1 MLWGIKMKK
10 NDKLVVLLGV
20 VILVIASVGIFYYS
34 GQPFE
39 KNLLTKE
46 DVLSITGSIVDPP
59 SGVTVTDTSMFY
71 PLIATP
77 LTINYDKN
85 GIQHVAPL
93 YVISQDNPSRSV
105 IRAKD
110 MIGIPVNEIIDSGSA
125 KEVSL
130 RIAEKY
136 WDSSKGVLLIKN
148 NQIGYNLGVIATP
161 LASYLGI
168 PVIVTEKVDSEVM
181 RVLDDLGV
189 TSSFICG
196 NLSGYGNTMRFETV
210 DDIVDLMIDVVKAKF
225 GEVSYITITNPIDT
239 YTPEAL
245 DKKMYTFS
253 ETVSSGS
260 FLPSQLKSA
269 IKNIGALL
277 GGGIK
282 IGSFVIPDDYKYALV
297 KFYGE
302 AEYNSPENPDEFGS
316 SVSFNVNGPE
326 DTLFGSGLSTNAG
339 GVSVRDPN
347 GNIIKDQVYSENV
360 LYARGGTEYSVN
372 AKPMLFATTSC
383 KVNVAVTVEKLND
396 SLYPMMKGLS
406 SLAPYLASYHRGIVF
421 GKPEFAFVANDS
433 IRTTLGKPCP
443 GPYQPRLNVPL
454 IYPSNQHVIK
464 IHEQI
469 NELLAKLADIDI
481 KDIDALKY
489 LREYYSDSP
498 VYIALVGDTVVL
510 PQIIYDN
517 AFSEPGT
524 WIALHYGTGIP
535 ADIIYGNIDPVE
547 NDFSSQ
553 PQDMYT
559 RFPEQEN
566 VIGRIV
572 GWDVQDA
579 SALIARDIFYNN
591 IIDDL
596 GDWKDKATVH
606 TGCGTDFLEPPLAS
620 FLNKYLK
627 KSEEP
632 VKWPSGCTNVCGD
645 RIAYKVLEPLGFDVS
660 RLKNTYSGR
669 VGFSDDAINK
679 IKKANLLSRLLFA
692 PNLVKLFLGEQ
703 HVKGAETMEE
713 SNFIWQNGHGM
724 PHLYDLGD
732 IGVGPLG
739 WRFFPLA
746 LQYLART
753 TPLPIQTGL
762 SGLGS
767 YTSRGVEYL
776 NLGPSVTI
784 VESCFT
790 GKIDGLYPKTS
801 VCLAHLHAGE
811 AAYIASTTETN
822 VPGGY
827 LEPYYKWDRYNI
839 IGKIVTY
846 KNIKKGIYPEPYF
859 GQLIESDFYENLGK
873 DQDVGTALRNARNVY
888 LDKDWDNTFVWVPPL
903 ESTNGALTGQLF
915 IKTGSGGTNAP
926 DNKYMS
932 YLGYQLYGDPAFNP
946 YVPNE

>member
-1 MLWGIKMKK
+1 MKK
-10 NDKLVVLLGV
+10 NDKLVVVVGV
-20 VILVIASVGIFYYS
+20 IILIIASIGIYFWAPS
-34 GQPFE
+34 LEGTENVLQAS
-39 KNLLTKE
+39 
-46 DVLSITGSIVDPP
+46 DLSIISGDLSHMPNALMVSDCDP
-59 SGVTVTDTSMFY
+59 FY
-71 PLIATP
+71 ALVATP
-77 LTINYDKN
+77 LAVNYDKDGKQN
-85 GIQHVAPL
+85 IVPL
-93 YVISQDNPSRSV
+93 YVVNFDEPSRS
-105 IRAKD
+105 IMRAVD
-110 MIGIPVNEIIDSGSA
+110 QIGVTPDEIITDSQPAS
-125 KEVSL
+125 ELSL
-130 RIAEKY
+130 KLAEKY
-136 WDSSKGVLLIKN
+136 WDSSNGVILIKN
-148 NQIGYNLGVIATP
+148 DQSGYNLGVLATP
-161 LASYLGI
+161 LASYLRI
-168 PVIVTEKVDSEVM
+168 PVVVADKIDEKIM
-181 RVLDDLGV
+181 KILQDLGV
-189 TSSFICG
+189 KYSIVCG
-196 NLSGYGNTMRFETV
+196 NLTGYGKVLKFENA
-210 DDIVDLMIDVVKAKF
+210 DDVVDATIEVVREKF
-225 GEVSYITITNPIDT
+225 GDVNYITVTNPIDT
-239 YTPEAL
+239 YTPEIL
-245 DKKMYTFS
+245 EDKRMYTFS
-253 ETVSSGS
+253 QTVSSGS

-282 IGSFVIPDDYKYALV
+282 IGSFEIPDSYKYALV
-297 KFYGE
+297 KFYG
-302 AEYNSPENPDEFGS
+302 AVEYNSPENPDEFGS

-383 KVNVAVTVEKLND
+383 KVDVVITIEKLND

-406 SLAPYLASYHRGIVF
+406 SIAPYLASYHKGIVF
-421 GKPEFAFVANDS
+421 GKPEFAFVADDTT
-433 IRTTLGKPCP
+433 RTALGETCP
-443 GPYQPRLNVPL
+443 GPYQPRLNPPL
-454 IYPSNQHVIK
+454 IYPSNQHVMK

-469 NELLAKLADIDI
+469 NELLAKLANIDI
-481 KDIDALKY
+481 NDIDALKY
-489 LREYYSDSP
+489 LREYYTNSP
-498 VYIALVGDTVVL
+498 VYITLVGDTVVL

-517 AFSEPGT
+517 AFSEEGT
-524 WIALHYGTGIP
+524 WIALHYGMGIP
-535 ADIIYGNIDPVE
+535 TDVIYGNIDPVE

-566 VIGRIV
+566 IIGRVV
-572 GWDVQDA
+572 GWDVQDT
-579 SALIARDIFYNN
+579 SALIAREIFYED

-596 GDWKDKATVH
+596 GDWKKKATVH

-632 VKWPSGCTNVCGD
+632 VKWPSGCTNLGGD
-645 RIAYKVLEPLGFDVS
+645 RIAYKVLEPLGFEVS

-679 IKKANLLSRLLFA
+679 IKNANLLSRLLFS
-692 PNLVKLFLGEQ
+692 PRLVKLFLGEQ
-703 HVKGAETMEE
+703 HVKGAETLEE

-801 VCLAHLHAGE
+801 VCLAHLHAG
-811 AAYIASTTETN
+811 AATYIASTTETN

-903 ESTNGALTGQLF
+903 ESENGALSGQVL
-915 IKTGSGGTNAP
+915 IKTASGGTNAP

-946 YVPNE
+946 YVPNEE